1 MNRGIED
8 FDASV
13 LSSLIGEMWRS
24 EALEIELEVRRRTL
38 ASVALPWVNRGIE
51 DLTAYEE
58 EEMDV
63 EEKSKIDE

>member
-38 ASVALPWVNRGIE
+38 ASVALPLVNRGIE
-51 DLTAYEE
+51 DVDASVFSSLVGE
-58 EEMDV
+58 
-63 EEKSKIDE
+63 S